1 MLTIVLHDQSRSIVD
16 NVRLYEEAIVTAE
29 LPNIPFHSEPLLNG
43 REDYAS
49 LGMAKRKKLLQ
60 SFNIF
65 VQRLPI
71 EYHTFSYRTAEFATP
86 DELAARMRRDISEF
100 ILGRLGFFQSFDDV
114 KVYYD
119 NGQDVVKSAIHGA
132 FESALSHNVVIRRRT
147 TMTEY
152 RLAQV
157 ADYLCTIELAAIKYA
172 AKENGATYDKFFGG
186 PGAFKRNWLK
196 QARRKLVN

>member
-1 MLTIVLHDQSRSIVD
+1 
-16 NVRLYEEAIVTAE
+16 
-29 LPNIPFHSEPLLNG
+29 
-43 REDYAS
+43 
-49 LGMAKRKKLLQ
+49 
-60 SFNIF
+60 
-65 VQRLPI
+65 
-71 EYHTFSYRTAEFATP
+71 
-86 DELAARMRRDISEF
+86 MRHDISEF
-100 ILGRLGFFQSFDDV
+100 VIGRLGFFQGFDDV
-114 KVYYD
+114 KIYYD
-119 NGQDVVKSAIHGA
+119 NGQDIVKSAIYGA
-132 FESALSHNVVIRRRT
+132 FESTLSHNVVIRRRT

>member
-1 MLTIVLHDQSRSIVD
+1 
-16 NVRLYEEAIVTAE
+16 
-29 LPNIPFHSEPLLNG
+29 
-43 REDYAS
+43 
-49 LGMAKRKKLLQ
+49 
-60 SFNIF
+60 
-65 VQRLPI
+65 
-71 EYHTFSYRTAEFATP
+71 
-86 DELAARMRRDISEF
+86 MRRDISEF

-119 NGQDVVKSAIHGA
+119 NGQDVVKSAIYGA

-157 ADYLCTIELAAIKYA
+157 ADYLCTIELAALKYA